1 MSPLWGERELL
12 YNIIIMTDLITLVNK
27 EVTRFLRIWKQTL
40 LPPVITIVLYLLIFW
55 KFIWSKI
62 QMIDG
67 VNYIDFIFPWLLMMS
82 VIMSSYWNTSS
93 SFFWAKFQKS
103 IEELFVSPI
112 THINILLGFCI
123 WWILRW
129 ILVGLLVFITWIF
142 MVDIHIHSY
151 FYTFFFIILTSTL
164 FSLAWIL
171 NAIYAKSFDDINIIP
186 SFFITPMVYL
196 WWVFYS
202 ITLLSPTWQLVSRAN
217 PILYMVNG
225 LRYGFIWISDV
236 DVFVSMWIILV
247 FIISFWFFA
256 LYLLKRGYGIK
267 S

>member
-1 MSPLWGERELL
+1 
-12 YNIIIMTDLITLVNK
+12 MTDLITLIDK
-27 EVTRFLRIWKQTL
+27 EVSRFLRIWKQTL

-55 KFIWSKI
+55 KFIWGKI
-62 QMIDG
+62 QIIDW

-82 VIMSSYWNTSS
+82 VIMASYSNTSS

-112 THINILLGFCI
+112 NHYKILLWFCF
-123 WWILRW
+123 WWMLRW
-129 ILVGLLVFITWIF
+129 ILVWILVFITWWF
-142 MVDIHIHSY
+142 MVDIQIFSY
-151 FYTFFFIILTSTL
+151 FYTFLFIILTSAL

-186 SFFITPMVYL
+186 SFFITPMIYL

-202 ITLLSPTWQLVSRAN
+202 ISLLSPSWQIVSKIN
-217 PILYMVNG
+217 PILYMVNW
-225 LRYGFIWISDV
+225 LRYWFLWISDV
-236 DVFVSMWIILV
+236 NIFVSIGIISI
-247 FIISFWFFA
+247 FIIIFSIFSLF
-256 LYLLKRGYGIK
+256 LLKKWYWIK

>member
-1 MSPLWGERELL
+1 
-12 YNIIIMTDLITLVNK
+12 MTDLFTLVNK
-27 EVTRFLRIWKQTL
+27 EVSRFLRIWKQTL

-62 QMIDG
+62 QIIDW
-67 VNYIDFIFPWLLMMS
+67 VSYIDFIFPGLLMMS
-82 VIMSSYWNTSS
+82 VIMASYWNTSS
-93 SFFWAKFQKS
+93 SFFGGKFQKS
-103 IEELFVSPI
+103 IEELYVSPI
-112 THINILLGFCI
+112 SHTKILLGFCI

-129 ILVGLLVFITWIF
+129 MLVWLLVFLTGWF
-142 MVDIHIHSY
+142 MVDIHIYSY
-151 FYTFFFIILTSTL
+151 FYTILFLVFTSAL

-196 WWVFYS
+196 GWVFYS
-202 ITLLSPTWQLVSRAN
+202 ISLLTPTWQMVSKTN

-225 LRYGFIWISDV
+225 LRYGFLWISDI
-236 DVFVSMWIILV
+236 DIFVAIAILV
-247 FIISFWFFA
+247 FFILFFSIFW
-256 LYLLKRGYGIK
+256 LYLLKRWYGIK

>member
-1 MSPLWGERELL
+1 
-12 YNIIIMTDLITLVNK
+12 MTDLITLVNK
-27 EVTRFLRIWKQTL
+27 EVSRFLRIWKQTL

-55 KFIWSKI
+55 KFIWEKI
-62 QMIDG
+62 QIIEW
-67 VNYIDFIFPWLLMMS
+67 VSYIDFIFPWLLMMS
-82 VIMSSYWNTSS
+82 VITSSYWNTSS

-112 THINILLGFCI
+112 SHTKILFWFCI

-129 ILVGLLVFITWIF
+129 ILVWILVFITWLL
-142 MVDIHIHSY
+142 MVDIHIFSY
-151 FYTFFFIILTSTL
+151 FYTFLFLILTSTL

-186 SFFITPMVYL
+186 SFFITPMIYL

-202 ITLLSPTWQLVSRAN
+202 ITLLSPTWQYISKVN

-225 LRYGFIWISDV
+225 LRYGFLWISDV
-236 DVFVSMWIILV
+236 NIFVSISIIWF
-247 FIISFWFFA
+247 FIIIFTIVC
-256 LYLLKRGYGIK
+256 LYLLKKWYWIK